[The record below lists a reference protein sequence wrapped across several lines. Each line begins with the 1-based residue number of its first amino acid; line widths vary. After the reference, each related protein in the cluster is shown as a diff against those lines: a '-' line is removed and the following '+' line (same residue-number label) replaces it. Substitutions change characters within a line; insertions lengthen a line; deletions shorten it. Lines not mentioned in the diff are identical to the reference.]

1 MTTVASSIEER
12 AKKAS
17 TALAIML
24 DYLGLDAAIRTETA
38 EDKIALTVVS
48 EDAGRIIG
56 KKGKTLDDLQMLVNK
71 MMQKSDDDTPR
82 ISVEVDGYA
91 KRPPFRRRPSYS
103 DRDRRSEDDLGNTE
117 IDREGEAEGEGEGNR
132 ETDRG
137 DRGDRYRG
145 DRDRGGR
152 GRDRREGGRSSRDRR
167 PPRQS
172 EGERGDRNGEFRRND
187 ADHDNILRQQALDA
201 SKEVKKW
208 GEPVTLPPMNSHDR
222 RAIHMTLKD
231 DLELSTESVE
241 SDNPS
246 LKSVVICLKKP

>member
-17 TALAIML
+17 TSLAIML
-24 DYLGLDAAIRTETA
+24 DYLGLDAAMRTEIT
-38 EDKIALTVVS
+38 EDRISLTVVS

-71 MMQKSDDDTPR
+71 MMQKSDEDTPR
-82 ISVEVDGYA
+82 ISVEVDGYS
-91 KRPPFRRRPSYS
+91 KRPPFRRRPSFS
-103 DRDRRSEDDLGNTE
+103 DRDKRSEDDLGNTE
-117 IDREGEAEGEGEGNR
+117 GERESDVEGNR
-132 ETDRG
+132 NTDA
-137 DRGDRYRG
+137 DR
-145 DRDRGGR
+145 GR
-152 GRDRREGGRSSRDRR
+152 GRDRREGGRNSRDRR
-167 PPRQS
+167 PPRHS
-172 EGERGDRNGEFRRND
+172 EGERGDRNGGFHRND

-222 RAIHMTLKD
+222 RAIHMALKD
-231 DLELSTESVE
+231 DSELSTESIE

-246 LKSVVICLKKP
+246 LKSVVICLKK